1 MKKKLLLRHKALNAT
16 SAMME
21 ALKNDKEEIVL
32 KTFKSWSGM
41 EESRRY
47 SKYKYIR
54 YYRAAVMDG
63 ILKVSVFTRKR
74 LKAGIREPQFEIY
87 IDRENNEFLTY
98 EPAAGKWRTAK
109 INNLQYDIEGYYCAC
124 HYNEWSSQA
133 DRKMVNKYLNTG
145 ANLDIFQA
153 VLDFQANI
161 RDEWRQK
168 KYRTEIE
175 WIDATMKQVPE
186 PPKGMEEWIIKNC
199 FKETLFYERDRPY
212 RWPKVFCTHCGQWMD
227 APGKPEHGKEVRCP
241 KCNAQAVYRSWNK
254 QKTVGESVQVIVLQR
269 LMDDSGYILRKFTAG
284 LVRRH
289 EKGWKNIDFSLREH
303 VRARLNEEFEVEE
316 NFEYG
321 QFKYTGV
328 DRWCHQCRGAFC
340 NYSDHPTIGSGYM
353 YTPNLKRVLR
363 NEKFRN
369 MDLKRLFKGG
379 ERKEVTPQYLLRKC
393 KKHPYLEY
401 LEKSGLTA
409 IMDEIMLDRI
419 RRYDIEKL
427 FDKNAER
434 IHEVMKLDKQRFQR
448 LRRWNGNAEV
458 LRALQVEKE
467 GGGKL
472 TDDHI
477 KFILERKVEISE
489 VEIMIGK
496 TGASLPRMLNYMQR
510 QMEILGMTFIGIRQF
525 YEDYLDMAED
535 RGMDLKD
542 KIVWKQPQ
550 MRKFHDKYLEE
561 RNREE
566 NTKRDKEVNE
576 KFPDIQKNYKK
587 NLEHFAYSTKEFII
601 MVPRKASDITREGRL
616 QHHCVGAS
624 DRYLN
629 RMNTGRSFIL
639 FLRKQED
646 PTIPFYTLEVDW
658 DGEIEQWYAA
668 YDRKPDKERI
678 EEVLKEYSKEI
689 RRREAEIKKKQR
701 KAIKEMGTKEAA
713 RPEPDSG
720 HMGAALIRAAG

>member
-1 MKKKLLLRHKALNAT
+1 MKKKLLLTHKALNAT

-21 ALKNDKEEIVL
+21 VLQNDKEEIEL
-32 KTFKSWSGM
+32 KTYRKWNGT
-41 EESRRY
+41 EQTRRWL
-47 SKYKYIR
+47 KYKYIR
-54 YYRAAVMDG
+54 YYRAAVTDG
-63 ILKVSVFTRKR
+63 ILKVSVFTRR
-74 LKAGIREPQFEIY
+74 WLEAGNRGPQFEIY
-87 IDRENNEFLTY
+87 IDRENNEFLTF

-109 INNLQYDIEGYYCAC
+109 INNLQYDIRDYDWSH

-133 DRKMVNKYLNTG
+133 DRTMVNKYLNTG

-153 VLDFQANI
+153 VLDFQADI
-161 RDEWRQK
+161 RKEWRQK
-168 KYRTEIE
+168 KYKSEIE

-186 PPKGMEEWIIKNC
+186 IPKGLEEWVIKNC
-199 FKETLFYERDRPY
+199 FKETLFYERDRPH

-227 APGKPEHGKEVRCP
+227 APGMPEHGKEARCP
-241 KCNAQAVYRSWNK
+241 KCDTQAAYRSWNK
-254 QKTVGESVQVIVLQR
+254 QKTVGESVRVIVLQR

-289 EKGWKNIDFSLREH
+289 EKGWENIDFSLREH

-328 DRWCHQCRGAFC
+328 DRWCHQCQGALC

-369 MDLKRLFKGG
+369 MDLKRLFKSG

-393 KKHPYLEY
+393 RKHPYLEY

-409 IMDEIMLDRI
+409 IMDEIMLNRI
-419 RRYDIEKL
+419 RRYDVEKL

-448 LRRWNGNAEV
+448 LRRWNGNVEV
-458 LRALQVEKE
+458 LRALQIEKE

-477 KFILERKVEISE
+477 KFILERKVEVSE
-489 VEIMIGK
+489 IEIMIGR

-510 QMEILGMTFIGIRQF
+510 QMEKCGMTFLGVRQT
-525 YEDYLDMAED
+525 YKDYLDMAED
-535 RGMDLKD
+535 RGMDLRD
-542 KIVWKQPQ
+542 EIVWKQPQ

-561 RNREE
+561 KNREK
-566 NTKRDKEVNE
+566 NTERDREVNE
-576 KFPDIQKNYKK
+576 KFPNIRKDYEKNQ
-587 NLEHFAYSTKEFII
+587 EHFGYGTKEFII
-601 MVPRKASDITREGRL
+601 MVPRKASDITQEGRL

-624 DRYLN
+624 NTYLN
-629 RMNTGRSFIL
+629 RMNTGRSYIL
-639 FLRKQED
+639 FLRKRED
-646 PTIPFYTLEVDW
+646 PEMPYYTLEVDW
-658 DGEIEQWYAA
+658 DGEIEQWHGA
-668 YDRKPDKERI
+668 YDRKPDEEQI
-678 EEVLKEYSKEI
+678 EEVLKEYSREI

-701 KAIKEMGTKEAA
+701 KAIKEIGTKEAT
-713 RPEPDSG
+713 RPELDSG